1 MIRGDPADLTLYE
14 WWRTQAGPWR
24 TEASPGKDGEPPE
37 TIEGVFQ
44 APGRSLAF
52 ENGRFHESEFSDA
65 YGDAAVLY
73 GKPSTVLLLHET
85 PAPTFE
91 GICPRYEVYRWQ
103 LQGDHLI
110 LRLTEGGCREYS
122 SAEITNT
129 EWTRVD

>member
-1 MIRGDPADLTLYE
+1 MVADPGRTLAD
-14 WWRTQAGPWR
+14 GGV
-24 TEASPGKDGEPPE
+24 SGKDGEPPE

-73 GKPSTVLLLHET
+73 GKPSTVLMLHET
-85 PAPTFE
+85 PAPTF
-91 GICPRYEVYRWQ
+91 GDRPRYEVYRWQ